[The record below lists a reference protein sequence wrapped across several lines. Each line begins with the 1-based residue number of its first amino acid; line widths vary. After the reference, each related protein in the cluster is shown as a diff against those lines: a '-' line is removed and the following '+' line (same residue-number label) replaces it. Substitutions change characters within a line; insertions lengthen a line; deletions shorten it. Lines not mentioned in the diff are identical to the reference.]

1 MINQQ
6 KSYKYFY
13 RKFTD
18 MILTR
23 KRLCKYFYKK
33 ITENYK
39 SKNIFTESLQKII
52 KVKIFFSRKF
62 TEMINL
68 RNIV

>member
-52 KVKIFFSRKF
+52 KVKIFLQKVYRK
-62 TEMINL
+62 L
-68 RNIV
+68 